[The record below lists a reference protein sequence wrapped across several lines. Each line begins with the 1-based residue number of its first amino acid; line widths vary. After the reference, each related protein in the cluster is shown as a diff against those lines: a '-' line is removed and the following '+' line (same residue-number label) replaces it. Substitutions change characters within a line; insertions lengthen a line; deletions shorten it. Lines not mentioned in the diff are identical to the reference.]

1 MAKLSKPKSLEDWWT
16 LELDLGNLFTAGPID
31 EDRLFAG
38 RANQVRTLLETVF
51 DRSRHAMLFGER
63 GVGKTSLSNV
73 FWKRYG
79 KSLQTLVA
87 VRVQVDP
94 SDNFSSLWIK
104 ALEELRSFA
113 VNAGRGDLVPIDVD
127 FEEVS
132 PDTVRRE
139 LQKCRP
145 NAIPIII
152 IDEYD
157 KLKDKAAKELT
168 ANLIKSLSDYGVS
181 TTVVLVGVA
190 ENVSEL
196 VEDHQSVRRA
206 LTQVRLERMSDLE
219 LNEILDTRLK
229 FVPLRLDG
237 DARWKIVKLARGL
250 PYYVHMLGK
259 YSFQNCAAE
268 RRLTVT
274 DEDVDKAMDRFLGE
288 SQQSL
293 YDDYYKATTS
303 NQADTQ
309 FKEVLLACALAKT
322 DDSGFFPAV
331 NVIAPLSKIM
341 KKQVQHGN
349 FQRHLIE
356 FVSEGRGGILIR
368 RGEERQYRYRF
379 SDPMMQPYI
388 IIKGIREN
396 MVDHETRS
404 ALSYPEQPLLPI
416 DLEPPS

>member
-1 MAKLSKPKSLEDWWT
+1 MEKIAKPKGLSDWLNLEF
-16 LELDLGNLFTAGPID
+16 EVGNLFTSGPID

-38 RANQVRTLLETVF
+38 RASQVRTLLETVF
-51 DRSRHAMLFGER
+51 DRSKHAILFGER

-87 VRVQVDP
+87 VRVQADP

-104 ALEELRSFA
+104 GLEELKSFA
-113 VNAGRGDLVPIDVD
+113 VNAGRGDLIPI
-127 FEEVS
+127 ETNYEQVS
-132 PDTVRRE
+132 PDMVRRE

-152 IDEYD
+152 IDEFD
-157 KLKDKAAKELT
+157 KLKDHAAKELT
-168 ANLIKSLSDYGVS
+168 ANLIKSLSDYSVT

-190 ENVSEL
+190 ENVNEL
-196 VEDHQSVRRA
+196 VQDHKSIRRP

-229 FVPLRLDG
+229 FLPLRLEG
-237 DARWKIVKLARGL
+237 DARWKIAKLARGL
-250 PYYVHMLGK
+250 PFYVHMLGK
-259 YSFQNCAAE
+259 YSFQNCVTE
-268 RRLTVT
+268 RRFVVT
-274 DEDVDKAMDRFLGE
+274 DEDVDKAMDRFIGE
-288 SQQSL
+288 SQQSY

-303 NQADTQ
+303 NQTETQ

-322 DDSGFFPAV
+322 DDSGFFPAT

-341 KKQVQHGN
+341 KKPIRHGN

-356 FVSEGRGGILIR
+356 FVSEGRGSILIR

-379 SDPMMQPYI
+379 HDPMMQPYI
-388 IIKGIREN
+388 IMKGIREK
-396 MVDHETRS
+396 MVDDETRS
-404 ALSYPEQPLLPI
+404 ALSYREQPELPI
-416 DLEPPS
+416 DD